1 MDTPIIR
8 QAIPQDI
15 DALISLYIG
24 FHQEFAARHKDAFRE
39 ENVSKTT
46 QGKLG
51 IVGLIVSHEA
61 EARRLLHLFLKSE
74 QATIFVAEREGK
86 LVGFIE
92 VAMQQDHPGLLSA
105 IQRSGP
111 GYPGSFWLSD
121 PSYRKQGV
129 GRALVIAASR
139 WAQEQKAS

>member
-1 MDTPIIR
+1 MDTIMIR

-24 FHQEFAARHKDAFRE
+24 FHQEFTARHRDAFRE
-39 ENVSKTT
+39 ENVSK
-46 QGKLG
+46 QPGGKLG
-51 IVGLIVSHEA
+51 IVGLVVSHEA
-61 EARRLLHLFLKSE
+61 EARRLLHVFLESE

-86 LVGFIE
+86 LVGFVE
-92 VAMQQDHPGLLSA
+92 VAMQQDHPGLLSV
-105 IQRSGP
+105 IQRSDP

-129 GRALVIAASR
+129 GRSLVSAAFR